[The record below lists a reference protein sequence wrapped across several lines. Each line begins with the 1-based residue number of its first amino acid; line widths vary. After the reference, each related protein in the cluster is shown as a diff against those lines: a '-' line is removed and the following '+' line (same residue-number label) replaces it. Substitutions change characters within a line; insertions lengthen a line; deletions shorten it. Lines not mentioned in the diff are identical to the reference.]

1 MPDLSDFTDAAPP
14 LVQALGSES
23 LDSQAIADLNR
34 LADEISEDPVALSHL
49 CDRVYALMQQDLQRQ
64 RERTRPR

>member
-1 MPDLSDFTDAAPP
+1 MADLSDLTDASPP
-14 LVQALGSES
+14 LVPALGSGA
-23 LDSQAIADLNR
+23 LDSQEVADLNR
-34 LADEISEDPVALSHL
+34 LADKIFEDPVALRHL

>member
-1 MPDLSDFTDAAPP
+1 MADLSDLTDASPP
-14 LVQALGSES
+14 LVQALDSRALGSQ
-23 LDSQAIADLNR
+23 DIADLSR
-34 LADEISEDPVALSHL
+34 LADKIFEDPVALRHL